1 MISSTLISFVMMITF
16 TSYIVLLLWRRI
28 RKYYTSTRVSQRRRF
43 GSGCWSRRKIY
54 WRQRD
59 ISRTGYIVEALHGSI
74 KQGIYS
80 KSESQERKEEIL
92 TKPYPDIVKRNGYA
106 ATGGQLEVEPKDL
119 NKVMLYK
126 K

>member
-1 MISSTLISFVMMITF
+1 MEFFLLIEIILFIYLCAEKE
-16 TSYIVLLLWRRI
+16 SYDIVHPDKLCDDDYFHKLYGILLWRRI

-43 GSGCWSRRKIY
+43 GSVYWSRRKIY

-92 TKPYPDIVKRNGYA
+92 TKP
-106 ATGGQLEVEPKDL
+106 
-119 NKVMLYK
+119 
-126 K
+126 